1 MVMGKMARN
10 YSLMILAMLLAGC
23 VYVPKGAF
31 HRVSDGLR
39 VDANPQVLAEFQQ
52 ARVICDGEAS
62 KAALVSNERD
72 RYTHSKNVT
81 LVFDACLA
89 EKGYIRK

>member
-1 MVMGKMARN
+1 MRRVIVVAACFALG
-10 YSLMILAMLLAGC
+10 SC
-23 VYVPKGAF
+23 VYTPQGFF
-31 HRVSDGLR
+31 HRVSDGIR

-62 KAALVSNERD
+62 KAALTSTERD
-72 RYTHSKNVT
+72 RYAHSRNVN

-89 EKGYIRK
+89 ERGYIRK